1 MKRRIRNN
9 TMTIIDSIAFT
20 YVRAPLDHPVSAF
33 GMTFSYRDYVLCELS
48 CDDGSQGIGF
58 SYVGVGGGAAAL
70 RAAEDLLS
78 KRIIGEN
85 PDHIH
90 SIWQSMYDSTL
101 IQGRAGV
108 VMNAISAVDIALWD
122 RKARV
127 HDMPLANLLGGDIR
141 KPIQAYASGGYY
153 AEGKDVEGLRDEVT
167 QWKEQGFKAV
177 KIKAGKLSLKEEE
190 SRIAAVR
197 SVMGDEAVIMIDLY
211 NAMSHLSQ
219 AVIYAKMYEAY
230 DPYWLEDPFK
240 PDEIEKFIQLAQ
252 KIDIPLATGEFHYSP
267 FIFETLIKSG
277 ASTIIQHEA
286 PRVGGITQWL
296 RIANLVE
303 GLGGTV
309 NPCWFHQLHSH
320 LIPAIAGGEYVEY
333 FPDQSVLNFD
343 YLIEGN
349 EIQCI
354 NGMIH
359 LPRKAG
365 LGFTF
370 NERYIRSCEHE
381 RITIKNPTSMKNV
394 A

>member
-1 MKRRIRNN
+1 
-9 TMTIIDSIAFT
+9 MTIIDSIAFT
-20 YVRAPLDHPVSAF
+20 YVRAPLEKPVSAF
-33 GMTFSYRDYVLCELS
+33 GMTFSYRDYLLCELA
-48 CDDGSQGIGF
+48 CDDGSRGIGF
-58 SYVGVGGGAAAL
+58 SYVGVGGGGAAL

-78 KRIIGEN
+78 SLVVGQN
-85 PDHIH
+85 PETIH
-90 SIWQSMYDSTL
+90 LLWQRMYDSTL

-127 HDMPLANLLGGDIR
+127 HDVPLAVLLGGDIS
-141 KPIQAYASGGYY
+141 KPIPAYASGGYY
-153 AEGKDVEGLRDEVT
+153 AKGKDVEGLRDEVT
-167 QWKEQGFKAV
+167 QWKEEGFKAV

-190 SRIAAVR
+190 ARIAAVR
-197 SVMGDEAVIMIDLY
+197 EVMGDEAVIMIDLY

-219 AVIYAKMYEAY
+219 AVTFAKMYEAY

-252 KIDIPLATGEFHYSP
+252 KTHIPLATGEFHYSP
-267 FIFETLIKSG
+267 FIFETLIKNG

-296 RIANLVE
+296 RIANLID

-309 NPCWFHQLHSH
+309 NPCWFHQLHSQ
-320 LIPAIAGGEYVEY
+320 LIPSIAGGEYVEY

-349 EIQCI
+349 EIECT

-359 LPRKAG
+359 LPKKAG

-370 NERYIRSCEHE
+370 NESYIRSCEHE
-381 RITIKNPTSMKNV
+381 RITVTNTSSVKN
-394 A
+394 AA